1 MSRSRLVDTNI
12 LVRFFTGDPPEMAE
26 RARTLVAQADAGKI
40 DLLIPSLI
48 VAETVYTLESF
59 YEMPK
64 ADVCEKLR
72 TFLRSRGISPLEP
85 DIILDALDRH
95 RTLSVHFADAY
106 LAALAASDKVP
117 VWSFDEDFAKF
128 RDVTWKHRR
137 ALLSR

>member
-1 MSRSRLVDTNI
+1 MSRSFLVDTNV

-64 ADVCEKLR
+64 AEVCDNLH

-85 DIILDALDRH
+85 EIILDALERY
-95 RTLSVHFADAY
+95 RSLSVHFADAY
-106 LAALAASDKVP
+106 LAALSVAGKTA
-117 VWSFDEDFAKF
+117 VWSFDADFAKF
-128 RDVTWKHRR
+128 KDVTWRH
-137 ALLSR
+137 